1 MYQGCLKSVPKAKY
15 VARGILGNVQDLE
28 WLIEDL
34 QRVFIDN
41 IRETRESFCSHKIN
55 ITKVTDYV
63 QDYTA
68 ALLSPRFR
76 KDQIIEPIQK
86 DFEGI
91 KEMSQFFKTLQK
103 YISWFNF
110 DFIVQLVNHFIT
122 NNRDLLRKWSTY
134 RDKLKDYFKNNNTRA
149 FQIGESIQFGL
160 SDVPGTKVMV
170 AKVEKDD
177 YTMSDLYFFH
187 KAIAEALEVPKY
199 QFYFCEIDHG
209 CMELK
214 YSIPDAIYSALFP
227 LDQRESYKFK
237 FSLAK
242 TGITEMTFSG
252 NYRIPVQQV

>member
-1 MYQGCLKSVPKAKY
+1 M
-15 VARGILGNVQDLE
+15 N
-28 WLIEDL
+28 
-34 QRVFIDN
+34 
-41 IRETRESFCSHKIN
+41 ETKESFCSLEIN
-55 ITKVTDYV
+55 IAKVTDYV

-68 ALLSPRFR
+68 TLLSPSFR
-76 KDQIIEPIQK
+76 KFPRIELMQK
-86 DFEGI
+86 EFEDI
-91 KEMSQFFKTLQK
+91 KTMKQLFKTLQK

-110 DFIVQLVNHFIT
+110 ELIVKLVHQFIT
-122 NNRDLLRKWSTY
+122 DDRDLLRKWSTY
-134 RDKLKDYFKNNNTRA
+134 HEKLKDYFKNNNTRA
-149 FQIGESIQFGL
+149 VQIDDAIQFGL
-160 SDVPGTKVMV
+160 SDAPGTKVMV

-177 YTMSDLYFFH
+177 YNLSDLYFFR
-187 KAIAEALEVPKY
+187 KAIADALGISDY
-199 QFYFCEIDHG
+199 QLYFCEIKHG